1 MKLSFKDTTMSYSQ
15 ITNLLT
21 SHIGPAGP
29 NTWHNRT
36 EKTSKGYLGYV
47 KIYNDHPGS
56 VFVKLK
62 W

>member
-1 MKLSFKDTTMSYSQ
+1 MKLYFKDTAMSYRE

-36 EKTSKGYLGYV
+36 EKTSKEYLGYV
-47 KIYNDHPGS
+47 EIYDNHPAA
-56 VFVKLK
+56 VFV
-62 W
+62 WWEW